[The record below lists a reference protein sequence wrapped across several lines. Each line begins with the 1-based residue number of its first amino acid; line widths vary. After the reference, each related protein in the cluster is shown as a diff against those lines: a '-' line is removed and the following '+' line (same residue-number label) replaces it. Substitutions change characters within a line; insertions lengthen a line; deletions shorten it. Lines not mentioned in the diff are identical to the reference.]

1 MTREREVGLYFLPI
15 WPTIIFQ
22 NRFCSIMQSIIHL
35 VKRRVFSLCFSEHN
49 SWHFSIRILYSSGGG
64 GFFFRNMLSCCAERK
79 RSGGENK
86 NGASKDGIWGESLG
100 KARLLACTIAGLNNN
115 HQHHHFLFNH
125 CTTLSFWNLLKFG
138 ILLWNH
144 NLYNL

>member
-35 VKRRVFSLCFSEHN
+35 VKRRVLH
-49 SWHFSIRILYSSGGG
+49 
-64 GFFFRNMLSCCAERK
+64 FFRAQLLAFFYKNSILIWGRTFFLSKYAIMLCRGK

-86 NGASKDGIWGESLG
+86 NGASKDGIWGENLG

-115 HQHHHFLFNH
+115 HHHHHFLFNH